1 MDDIAF
7 GRVFRTV
14 RQRRRLRQRDV
25 AAAAGVSDVLVS
37 RIERGQA
44 SRVALHTI
52 RRIVGVLEIEVSL
65 VARWRGG
72 ELERL
77 QARRHSALAEAV
89 IARLSAF
96 GWEVRPEVSF
106 SIFGERGVIDV
117 LAWHP
122 ATQTL
127 LVIELKT
134 EIVNVGE
141 LLGALDRK
149 ARLAPRISADLAW
162 RPATLA
168 LALIVADSS
177 TNRRHV
183 RAHART
189 LRAMLPADG
198 RRLRGWLAKPT
209 DEVRALAFWSDLPGM
224 TTTKPV
230 RRVRAPAAACR
241 VHPGAAASVGN
252 ACQVSRRR

>member
-7 GRVFRTV
+7 GRVFRAV

-25 AAAAGVSDVLVS
+25 AAPAGVSDVLVS

-52 RRIVGVLEIEVSL
+52 RRIANVLEIEVGL

-77 QARRHSALAEAV
+77 QARRHAALAESL
-89 IARLSAF
+89 IARLIAL
-96 GWEVRPEVSF
+96 GWEIRPEVSF
-106 SIFGERGVIDV
+106 SIFGERGVIDI
-117 LAWHP
+117 LAWHH
-122 ATQTL
+122 ATKTL
-127 LVIELKT
+127 LVTELKT

-141 LLGALDRK
+141 LLGTLDRK
-149 ARLAPRISADLAW
+149 GRLAPRIAGDLGW
-162 RPATLA
+162 RPATIA
-168 LALIVADSS
+168 LALIVAESS

-189 LRAMLPADG
+189 LSAALPADG
-198 RRLRGWLAKPT
+198 RRLRAWLAKPSGQ
-209 DEVRALAFWSDLPGM
+209 VRALAFWSDRPGM
-224 TTTKPV
+224 TTTKLV
-230 RRVRAPAAACR
+230 RRVPARGGAIQAHR
-241 VHPGAAASVGN
+241 DAAASVGD
-252 ACQVSRRR
+252 ARQAIIGT